1 MRQIITTYVVVVVL
15 LALGFFGVGA
25 LAKAAEL
32 RDPMQ
37 PPAFALQKFRQARL
51 SAKPTTTTKTDV
63 KQKQKPL
70 QLTREVYG
78 DEFKQNGTGYI
89 VLPARIQSRIF
100 PVDYLNVS
108 RKGESL
114 MTVSSGQVRDSE
126 GDNVDENLNSEP
138 DPNALKS
145 SSVNT
150 RSEADFW
157 TQLQATLTSKVDAG
171 VFGSLDYVQL
181 GIQATV
187 SLDPP

>member
-100 PVDYLNVS
+100 PVDCLNVS

-126 GDNVDENLNSEP
+126 GDNVYENLNSEP

-150 RSEADFW
+150 RSEANFW
-157 TQLQATLTSKVDAG
+157 TQLQATLTSKSRCRRIRFARLRTAWNPGDS
-171 VFGSLDYVQL
+171 F
-181 GIQATV
+181 T
-187 SLDPP
+187 